1 MHWANGGETGLDNL
15 ILLCRYHHRL
25 VHDGSFSCE
34 RTACGEVV
42 FRDEREQPLPTYG
55 LLPTVGDD
63 EVEAWLEREFF
74 DRGIVPIPVARN
86 GTPASV
92 WTGIWP
98 WATCFSRKEVSAET
112 SSDKFPRDRT
122 FRRQKLWWSE
132 GLETAEAVIR
142 ERQIRRLK

>member
-74 DRGIVPIPVARN
+74 DRGIDAD
-86 GTPASV
+86 
-92 WTGIWP
+92 
-98 WATCFSRKEVSAET
+98 TC
-112 SSDKFPRDRT
+112 RT
-122 FRRQKLWWSE
+122 QWYAGERMDWNL
-132 GLETAEAVIR
+132 AVGNLF
-142 ERQIRRLK
+142 Q